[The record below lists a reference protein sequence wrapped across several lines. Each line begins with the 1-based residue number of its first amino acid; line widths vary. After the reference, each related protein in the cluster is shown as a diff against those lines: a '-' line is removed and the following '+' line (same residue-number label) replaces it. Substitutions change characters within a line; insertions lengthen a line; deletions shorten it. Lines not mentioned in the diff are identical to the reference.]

1 MNPREEPAA
10 GALRCGSGIVVR
22 SWALTA
28 ECFFLGVVALAS
40 AGRSAEPVPVIA
52 QSVTG
57 RFEVAAVDP
66 AVGHAVGAQ
75 AEEAWRLLAGP
86 LGFPDQFVSPVFI
99 RVVPGSAAVP
109 FQVAVET
116 GGIVSVALRAE
127 TLTTVVAR
135 RAIVQGIL
143 MRMAVA
149 QQGVTERLRVPR
161 WLEEAGVGW
170 WQTRADGAQQD
181 AVRHESRRI
190 RPPALSDL
198 LNWQRGPSESPGF
211 SVASLWLM
219 TLLQIES
226 RRTGEW
232 NAFTKALLAGD
243 DPELALAA
251 NFPGRFASEEE
262 RELWWQ
268 TGWHHVSRAPTL
280 PALEAAESRV
290 QLEALGRFVFAG
302 GPTGDADVVLPVGEV
317 ARRAGEPV
325 VAAEFSRRAAELGRL
340 IPVLH
345 PFYRNAGLSLAE
357 VFRAPA
363 AKPERR
369 DGLVAAF
376 AQDWRDA
383 TELEAETTA
392 ALDAL
397 EAKRAR
403 R

>member
-1 MNPREEPAA
+1 MNREAETAA
-10 GALRCGSGIVVR
+10 GALHCHGRTVFR
-22 SWALTA
+22 RWALA
-28 ECFFLGVVALAS
+28 AGGLIGGVPLAPTVRAADPVA
-40 AGRSAEPVPVIA
+40 VIA

-57 RFEVAAVDP
+57 RFEVAAIDP

-75 AEEAWRLLAGP
+75 AEEGWRLLAGP

-99 RVVPGSAAVP
+99 RVVSGSVAVP
-109 FQVAVET
+109 FQVSVET

-127 TLTTVVAR
+127 TLTTEVAR

-143 MRMAVA
+143 MRMAVS

-170 WQTRADGAQQD
+170 WRTRADGAQQD
-181 AVRHESRRI
+181 AVRYESRRI
-190 RPPALSDL
+190 LPPALSDL
-198 LNWQRGPSESPGF
+198 LHWQRGPSESPGF

-219 TLLQIES
+219 TFLQNES

-232 NAFTKALLAGD
+232 SAFTRALLAGD
-243 DPELALAA
+243 DPEVALVA
-251 NFPGRFASEEE
+251 NYPGRFANEEE

-268 TGWHHVSRAPTL
+268 TGWYHVSRAPTL

-290 QLEALGRFVFAG
+290 QLEALSRFVFAD
-302 GPTGDADVVLPVGEV
+302 PTGNADAVQPLGEV

-345 PFYRNAGLSLAE
+345 PFYRNAGLSLVE
-357 VFRAPA
+357 VFRAPV
-363 AKPERR
+363 AKSERR
-369 DGLVAAF
+369 AELAAAF

-397 EAKRAR
+397 EAKRTR

>member
-1 MNPREEPAA
+1 VKRRAETATGARPCDGRIVVAGRLLAA
-10 GALRCGSGIVVR
+10 GWLFGG
-22 SWALTA
+22 
-28 ECFFLGVVALAS
+28 GALA
-40 AGRSAEPVPVIA
+40 ADVRAADPTPVIA

-66 AVGHAVGAQ
+66 TVGHAVGAQ
-75 AEEAWRLLAGP
+75 AEEGWRLLAGP

-99 RVVPGSAAVP
+99 RVVPGAAAVP
-109 FQVAVET
+109 FQVSVET

-127 TLTTVVAR
+127 MLTTVVAR

-170 WQTRADGAQQD
+170 WRTRADGAQQD

-190 RPPALSDL
+190 PPPALGDL
-198 LNWQRGPSESPGF
+198 LHWQRGPSESPGF

-219 TLLQIES
+219 TFLQSES
-226 RRTGEW
+226 RRSGEW
-232 NAFTKALLAGD
+232 TAFTKALLAGD
-243 DPELALAA
+243 DPDLALAA
-251 NFPGRFASEEE
+251 HYPGRFANEAE

-268 TGWHHVSRAPTL
+268 TGWYHVSRAPTL

-290 QLEALGRFVFAG
+290 QLEALARFVFAG
-302 GPTGDADVVLPVGEV
+302 GPMGDADVVLPLGEV
-317 ARRAGEPV
+317 ARRAGEPI

-357 VFRAPA
+357 VLRAPA

-369 DGLVAAF
+369 AELTAVF

-383 TELEAETTA
+383 TELEAATTA